1 MKIGITAPDW
11 RPGQPS
17 TFERIGP
24 AWADVW
30 SYLGHTSPDWRSAQ
44 EIMLTPTV
52 ARHDLARKTIENMLR
67 SARDAGLLQVNYRRR
82 GDPCV
87 RRACYRIRTSPRP

>member
-1 MKIGITAPDW
+1 MTIGITAPDW

-24 AWADVW
+24 AWTDAW
-30 SYLGHTSPDWRSAQ
+30 NYLVTTSPDWRSAQ

-67 SARDAGLLQVNYRRR
+67 NGRDAGLLTVNYRRR
-82 GDPCV
+82 GNPPC